1 MHKASSSRPPESLNL
16 DLLNLVLHNAYL
28 CHAMMFLSFELLL
41 ELLFELLQMTPGRS
55 STQYKKECYIFT
67 SWLLGGFDF
76 FFRMGLEPNIVS
88 ITEPVK
94 SEVIPK
100 CPHAPKSPHAP
111 KKSILD
117 FSFYVRNGKLNSP
130 GEN

>member
-1 MHKASSSRPPESLNL
+1 MHQASSSRPPESLNL

-76 FFRMGLEPNIVS
+76 FFSHGLG
-88 ITEPVK
+88 TQGR
-94 SEVIPK
+94 
-100 CPHAPKSPHAP
+100 A
-111 KKSILD
+111 
-117 FSFYVRNGKLNSP
+117 SFKTSFLCLFFVTKV
-130 GEN
+130 ENHPI

>member
-1 MHKASSSRPPESLNL
+1 
-16 DLLNLVLHNAYL
+16 
-28 CHAMMFLSFELLL
+28 MFR
-41 ELLFELLQMTPGRS
+41 QGA
-55 STQYKKECYIFT
+55 
-67 SWLLGGFDF
+67 
-76 FFRMGLEPNIVS
+76 FFRGKGSKPTGFTRAHGYIVS

>member
-76 FFRMGLEPNIVS
+76 FFRMGLEPRDERHLKRRFCV
-88 ITEPVK
+88 
-94 SEVIPK
+94 
-100 CPHAPKSPHAP
+100 C
-111 KKSILD
+111 
-117 FSFYVRNGKLNSP
+117 FSLQKLKTTQYKQCGWPEYRHFEESLMKLRKYRIY
-130 GEN
+130 